1 MCVAVIVK
9 SDLICTLHEIFDD
22 FVEDVL
28 EGDSLAR
35 LFICFLVDINTH
47 CKERFCKCAQSI
59 ALIFLQIDCSQW
71 TRLADGSR
79 YNP

>member
-28 EGDSLAR
+28 EGDSFTREFA
-35 LFICFLVDINTH
+35 CFLVDVNAH
-47 CKERFCKCAQSI
+47 CKERFCKRSQSI
-59 ALIFLQIDCSQW
+59 ALKFLQINW
-71 TRLADGSR
+71 PSR
-79 YNP
+79 SKMRN